1 MLDPRI
7 YRAALVPVVLA
18 IIVCAFS
25 LADRPRPVG
34 TTLAPDAFAGS
45 RAAQQLDQLAGEFP
59 SRRPGSSGDAALAG
73 RIAALFRATSPAY
86 QVSTSTF
93 TGQTID
99 GERTL
104 TTVMARQV
112 GAPGPGL
119 VVVAHRDA
127 AGRGAKAELSGTAAM
142 LELARVVADGRLHRT
157 ITFVST
163 SGGTGGAAG
172 AADLVSRLQDPTDAV
187 LVLGDLAGAQARRP
201 FVVGWSNAPGIA
213 SLRLRRAVE
222 AAVRT
227 EAGTDPGG
235 PRAWSQWV
243 RLAFP
248 ATVSEQGPLVAAG
261 LPAVLMSVSGE
272 HAPAPGTRVSAGRL
286 QAFGRAALRSVIAL
300 DNGPSLDGAGALP
313 STDLLVARKVVPAW
327 AIRLLIGALL
337 LPPVLVAVDGLA
349 RARRR
354 RAPVG
359 RWVAWQAAAAVAL
372 LAAFAF
378 TRLLG
383 LTGLI
388 SAAPSAPVPP
398 GSVPFDGL
406 AKAAVAAIALALVLA
421 WLVLRPVV
429 ARALGAGAGASG
441 GEPGPGPQ
449 AALLLVLCGLAVI
462 VWIRNP
468 YAAAVLVP
476 ATHVWLALVAPE
488 LRLRRGAALL
498 LVAAGLAPF
507 GLVAL
512 SFMGQLSASPG
523 AYAWWLTLLVAGG
536 HAGLASWL
544 ASSAFGACTALAL
557 LVAWRSRRE
566 AGPARDGGDGPGAR
580 RPTVRGPA
588 GYAGPGSL
596 GGTESALRR

>member
-18 IIVCAFS
+18 MIVCAFS

-45 RAAQQLDQLAGEFP
+45 RAAQQLDKLAGDFP
-59 SRRPGSSGDAALAG
+59 ARRPGSSGDDALAQ

-86 QVSTSTF
+86 QVSTPSF
-93 TGQTID
+93 TGETID

-104 TTVMARQV
+104 TTVIARQV

-163 SGGTGGAAG
+163 SGGSGGAAG
-172 AADLVSRLQDPTDAV
+172 AADLVQRLQDTTDAV
-187 LVLGDLAGAQARRP
+187 LVLGDLGGAQARRP
-201 FVVGWSNAPGIA
+201 FVVGWSNGAGIA
-213 SLRLRRAVE
+213 SLRLRRTVE

-235 PRAWSQWV
+235 PHAWSQWA

-272 HAPAPGTRVSAGRL
+272 RAPAPGTPVSPGRL
-286 QAFGRAALRSVIAL
+286 QAFGRAALRTVIAL
-300 DNGPSLDGAGALP
+300 DNGPSLEGRSALP

-337 LPPVLVAVDGLA
+337 LPPVLVTIDGLA

-354 RAPVG
+354 HAPVG

-388 SAAPSAPVPP
+388 SAAPPAPVPP
-398 GSVPFDGL
+398 GSIPFDGS
-406 AKAAVAAIALALVLA
+406 AKAAVAAIVLALVLA

-429 ARALGAGAGASG
+429 ARALGAGGSG
-441 GEPGPGPQ
+441 GQPGPGPQ
-449 AALLLVLCGLAVI
+449 AALLLVLCGLAVV
-462 VWIRNP
+462 VWIANP

-488 LRLRRGAALL
+488 LRLRRGPALL
-498 LVAAGLAPF
+498 LVAVGLVPL

-512 SFMGQLSASPG
+512 SFMGQLDATPG

-536 HAGLASWL
+536 HAGPASWL

-557 LVAWRSRRE
+557 LVAWRSRR
-566 AGPARDGGDGPGAR
+566 ACG
-580 RPTVRGPA
+580 
-588 GYAGPGSL
+588 
-596 GGTESALRR
+596 

>member
-18 IIVCAFS
+18 MIVCAFS

-45 RAAQQLDQLAGEFP
+45 RAARQLDDLASAFP
-59 SRRPGSSGDAALAG
+59 SRRPGDPGDEALAR
-73 RIAALFRATSPAY
+73 RIAAIFRATSPAY
-86 QVSTSTF
+86 QVSTPTF

-104 TTVMARQV
+104 TTVIARQV

-163 SGGTGGAAG
+163 SGGSGGDAG
-172 AADLVSRLQDPTDAV
+172 AADLIRRLRGPTDAV
-187 LVLGDLAGAQARRP
+187 LVLGDLSGAQVRRP
-201 FVVGWSNAPGIA
+201 FVVGWSNAEGMA
-213 SLRLRRAVE
+213 SLRLRRTVE

-235 PRAWSQWV
+235 PHVWSQWV

-261 LPAVLMSVSGE
+261 LPTVLVSVSGE
-272 HAPAPGTRVSAGRL
+272 RGPAAGTPVRPARL
-286 QAFGRAALRSVIAL
+286 QAFGRAALRTVIAL
-300 DNGPSLDGAGALP
+300 DNGPSLEGP
-313 STDLLVARKVVPAW
+313 SAAPSADLVAVRKVVPAW

-337 LPPVLVAVDGLA
+337 LPPLLVTVDGLA

-354 RAPVG
+354 HAPVG
-359 RWVAWQAAAAVAL
+359 RWVAWQAAAALAL

-383 LTGLI
+383 LTGLV
-388 SAAPSAPVPP
+388 SAAPPAPVLP
-398 GSVPFDGL
+398 GSIPFDGS
-406 AKAAVAAIALALVLA
+406 AKTAVAAIVLALVLA

-429 ARALGAGAGASG
+429 ARALGVRHAGA
-441 GEPGPGPQ
+441 EPGPGPA
-449 AALLLVLCGLAVI
+449 AALLVVLCGLAVV
-462 VWIRNP
+462 VWIANP

-476 ATHVWLALVAPE
+476 ATHAWLALAAPE
-488 LRLRRGAALL
+488 LRLRRGPALA
-498 LVAAGLAPF
+498 LVAAGLVPL

-512 SFMGQLSASPG
+512 SFAGQLG
-523 AYAWWLTLLVAGG
+523 AGLGATAWWLTLLVAGG
-536 HAGLASWL
+536 HTGLTSWL
-544 ASSAFGACTALAL
+544 ACSAFAACTALAL
-557 LVAWRSRRE
+557 MIAWRSRG
-566 AGPARDGGDGPGAR
+566 AGAR
-580 RPTVRGPA
+580 APDDGDAAGAGRPTVRGPA

>member
-25 LADRPRPVG
+25 LSDRPRAVG

-45 RAAQQLDQLAGEFP
+45 RAAQTLDKLAADFP
-59 SRRPGSSGDAALAG
+59 SRRAGDSGDEALAR
-73 RIAALFRATSPAY
+73 RIAAIFRATSPAY
-86 QVSTSTF
+86 QVSMPTF
-93 TGQTID
+93 QGETID

-104 TTVMARQV
+104 TTVIARQV

-163 SGGTGGAAG
+163 SGGSAGAAG
-172 AADLVSRLQDPTDAV
+172 AADLVGRLGDPTDAV

-201 FVVGWSNAPGIA
+201 FVVGWSNAEGMA
-213 SLRLRRAVE
+213 SLRLRRTVE

-227 EAGTDPGG
+227 EAGTDSGTPH
-235 PRAWSQWV
+235 AWSQWV

-261 LPAVLMSVSGE
+261 LPAVLLSVSGE
-272 HAPAPGTRVSAGRL
+272 RPPAAGTPVLPPRL
-286 QAFGRAALRSVIAL
+286 QAFGRAALRTIIAL
-300 DNGPSLDGAGALP
+300 DNGPSLDGASAGP
-313 STDLLVARKVVPAW
+313 SADLLAVRKVVPVW
-327 AIRLLIGALL
+327 AIRLLIAALL
-337 LPPVLVAVDGLA
+337 LPPLLVTVDGLA

-354 RAPVG
+354 HAPVG
-359 RWVAWQAAAAVAL
+359 RWVAWQAAAALAL

-388 SAAPSAPVPP
+388 SAAPGAPVPP
-398 GSVPFDGL
+398 GSIPLDGP
-406 AKAAVAAIALALVLA
+406 AKVAVAAIALALVLA

-429 ARALGAGAGASG
+429 ARALGGGRSG
-441 GEPGPGPQ
+441 GEPRAGP
-449 AALLLVLCGLAVI
+449 AIAVLLVLCGLAAV
-462 VWIRNP
+462 VWLDNP

-476 ATHVWLALVAPE
+476 ATHAWLVLAAPE
-488 LRLRRGAALL
+488 LRLRRGPALL
-498 LVAAGLAPF
+498 LVAAGLVPL

-512 SFMGQLSASPG
+512 SFMGQLGAGPG

-536 HAGLASWL
+536 HVSLSSWL
-544 ASSAFGACTALAL
+544 ACSAFGACTALAL
-557 LVAWRSRRE
+557 VVAWHSRTPRAQADE
-566 AGPARDGGDGPGAR
+566 GEDAGGAA

>member
-18 IIVCAFS
+18 MIVCAFS

-34 TTLAPDAFAGS
+34 TTLAPDAFAGA
-45 RAAQQLDQLAGEFP
+45 RAAQQLDKLAGDFP
-59 SRRPGSSGDAALAG
+59 SRRPGSPGDDALAR

-86 QVSTSTF
+86 QVSTPTF
-93 TGQTID
+93 TGETID
-99 GERTL
+99 GARTL
-104 TTVMARQV
+104 TTVIARQV

-163 SGGTGGAAG
+163 SGGSGGAAG
-172 AADLVSRLQDPTDAV
+172 AADLVQRLQDTTDAV
-187 LVLGDLAGAQARRP
+187 LVLGDLGGAQARRP
-201 FVVGWSNAPGIA
+201 FVVGWSNGAGIA
-213 SLRLRRAVE
+213 SLRLRRTVE

-227 EAGTDPGG
+227 EAGADPGG
-235 PRAWSQWV
+235 PHAWTQWA

-272 HAPAPGTRVSAGRL
+272 RPPAAGAPVSPGRL
-286 QAFGRAALRSVIAL
+286 QAFGRAALRTVVAL
-300 DNGPSLDGAGALP
+300 DNGPSLEGGGALP

-337 LPPVLVAVDGLA
+337 LPPVLVTVDGLA

-354 RAPVG
+354 HAPVG

-388 SAAPSAPVPP
+388 SAAPPAPVPA
-398 GSVPFDGL
+398 GSIPFDGS
-406 AKAAVAAIALALVLA
+406 AWAAVAAIALALVLA
-421 WLVLRPVV
+421 WLVLRPAV
-429 ARALGAGAGASG
+429 ARALGAGGSR
-441 GEPGPGPQ
+441 GEPGPGAQ
-449 AALLLVLCGLAVI
+449 AALLLVLCGLAVV
-462 VWIRNP
+462 VWIANP

-488 LRLRRGAALL
+488 LRLRRGPALL
-498 LVAAGLAPF
+498 LVAIGLVPL

-512 SFMGQLSASPG
+512 SFMGQLDASPG

-536 HAGLASWL
+536 HAGPASWL

-557 LVAWRSRRE
+557 LVAWRSRPAR
-566 AGPARDGGDGPGAR
+566 GPARDGGDGAGAG

>member
-25 LADRPRPVG
+25 LRDRPRPVG

-45 RAAQQLDQLAGEFP
+45 RAAQELDALAGDFP
-59 SRRPGSSGDAALAG
+59 VRRPGDSGDEALA
-73 RIAALFRATSPAY
+73 RRVAASFRATSRAY
-86 QVSTSTF
+86 QVSVNTF
-93 TGQTID
+93 TGETID
-99 GERTL
+99 GERRL
-104 TTVMARQV
+104 TTVIARQA

-142 LELARVVADGRLHRT
+142 LELARVVADGRLRRT

-163 SGGTGGAAG
+163 SGGSGGAAG
-172 AADLVSRLQDPTDAV
+172 AADLVRRLQGPTDAV
-187 LVLGDLAGAQARRP
+187 LVLGDLSGAQARRP
-201 FVVGWSNAPGIA
+201 FVVGWSNAEGVA
-213 SLRLRRAVE
+213 SLRLRRTVE

-235 PRAWSQWV
+235 PHAWSQWV

-272 HAPAPGTRVSAGRL
+272 RAPAPGTPVSSRRL
-286 QAFGRAALRSVIAL
+286 QAFGRAALRTVIAL
-300 DNGPSLDGAGALP
+300 DNGPSLEGPSALP
-313 STDLLVARKVVPAW
+313 STDLVVVRKVVPAW

-337 LPPVLVAVDGLA
+337 LPPVLVTVDGLA

-388 SAAPSAPVPP
+388 SAAPPAPAPP
-398 GSVPFDGL
+398 GSIPFDGS

-429 ARALGAGAGASG
+429 ARALGVGRSG
-441 GEPGPGPQ
+441 REPGPGPG
-449 AALLLVLCGLAVI
+449 AALLLVLCGLAI
-462 VWIRNP
+462 AVWIANP

-476 ATHVWLALVAPE
+476 AAHLWLALVAPE
-488 LRLRRGAALL
+488 LRLRRGPALL
-498 LVAAGLAPF
+498 LVAAGLVPLA
-507 GLVAL
+507 LVAL
-512 SFMGQLSASPG
+512 AFMGQLAVGPG
-523 AYAWWLTLLVAGG
+523 PYAWWLTLVVAGG
-536 HAGLASWL
+536 HAGPASWL
-544 ASSAFGACTALAL
+544 ASSAFGACAALAL
-557 LVAWRSRRE
+557 LVAWRSRG
-566 AGPARDGGDGPGAR
+566 AVGPVRDGGDGAGAG
-580 RPTVRGPA
+580 RPTLRGPA